1 MGLAMSHNQAHDH
14 AHDHS
19 HPGGALPNLSLALL
33 LTAGFAGVEAAAGWW
48 SGSLALL
55 ADAGHMVTD
64 SASLGLAWLAT
75 WLAARPPS
83 LRHTYGL
90 GRAEMLAAFINAAA
104 MLTLVAVITA
114 EAWGRFQTPRAI
126 DGRAVSAVA
135 LVGLG
140 VNLLVAWILTR
151 GERDLNIRAALL
163 HVLGDTLGSLAAIA
177 SGVVILATGWTP
189 IDPLLSVLIGGLILS
204 SSVGLLKQSL
214 HALLDGVPPDMP
226 LERVGK
232 ALAAVPGVVEVH
244 DLHVWSL
251 SSRRIA
257 LSAHVTLRDL
267 EAWPQTLSSLHE
279 TAARQGIDH
288 ATFQPEIHTQTL
300 RWPGRP
306 EVRQIVDE

>member
-1 MGLAMSHNQAHDH
+1 MTNDHHHVH
-14 AHDHS
+14 AHK
-19 HPGGALPNLSLALL
+19 PGHNLGLALL
-33 LTAGFAGVEAAAGWW
+33 LTAGFAGVEALAGWW

-64 SASLGLAWLAT
+64 SASLGLAWLAA

-83 LRHTYGL
+83 PRHSYGL
-90 GRAEMLAAFINAAA
+90 GRAEVLAAFINAAA
-104 MLTLVAVITA
+104 MLALVAVITA
-114 EAWGRFQTPRAI
+114 EAWGRFGTPRAI
-126 DGRAVSAVA
+126 DGITVTAVA

-140 VNLLVAWILTR
+140 VNLLVAWVLSR
-151 GERDLNIRAALL
+151 GERDLNVRAALL

-177 SGVVILATGWTP
+177 SGLVIWATGWTP
-189 IDPLLSVLIGGLILS
+189 IDPLLSILIGGLILS

-214 HALLDGVPPDMP
+214 HTLLDGVPLDLP
-226 LERVGK
+226 LERVGM

-267 EAWPQTLSSLHE
+267 GLWPETL
-279 TAARQGIDH
+279 AALRQAASQQGIEH
-288 ATFQPEIHTQTL
+288 VTFQPEIRTQPL
-300 RWPGRP
+300 RWMGRP
-306 EVRQIVDE
+306 AAARTTSE